1 MENDNPYAVS
11 YDDTSPDKQIRT
23 DLWPTMGM
31 PELVVQRDLL
41 LTRMEKASR
50 MFGQHTSPSAINIYS
65 AMQVALRDINGLID
79 HQTKK

>member
-11 YDDTSPDKQIRT
+11 YDDASPDKQIRT

-31 PELVVQRDLL
+31 TELVIQRDLL

-50 MFGQHTSPSAINIYS
+50 MFSHNTSPSVINIYS